1 MCIRDSA
8 IPDHFFGYTGHRE
21 LEIFVRLGMTPM
33 QAIMAG
39 TSRAA
44 ESLGLEDLGL
54 LREGKSADFVV
65 LDRNPLQ
72 DIRNT
77 RTISSVY
84 LAGRQVNREELR
96 NGWNSPA
103 QQP

>member
-1 MCIRDSA
+1 
-8 IPDHFFGYTGHRE
+8 
-21 LEIFVRLGMTPM
+21 MTPM

-44 ESLGLEDLGL
+44 ESLGLDDLGV
-54 LREGKSADFVV
+54 LRSGKSADFVV

-77 RTISSVY
+77 RTISHVY
-84 LAGRQVNREELR
+84 LAGREINREELR
-96 NGWNSPA
+96 DRWN
-103 QQP
+103 